1 MKSAT
6 RGKRISATEVTNVS
20 KHGIWIFV
28 DGRERFAPFKLFPW
42 FKKASIAEILDVE
55 RQGPDH
61 LYWPKLDVDLAI
73 RSLDHPEEFPLVS
86 RVPLG
91 GASTRPPIAKK
102 RSVTARRNKQPSS

>member
-20 KHGIWIFV
+20 KHGIWIFI
-28 DGRERFAPFKLFPW
+28 DGRELFAPFKLFPW

-61 LYWPKLDVDLAI
+61 LYWPKLEVDLAI
-73 RSLDHPEEFPLVS
+73 RSLEHPEQFPLVS
-86 RVPLG
+86 RVLVV
-91 GASTRPPIAKK
+91 GASTRPSIAKK
-102 RSVTARRNKQPSS
+102 RFAGATRKRK